1 MKFSK
6 DYQPANRR
14 KPDKITELLKATL
27 QQPAPDTPDVT
38 NIQKIVNK
46 LIELASGG
54 NVRAIDIIF
63 DRVEGKPLQQ
73 VTIEQSEIQ
82 LPEIIILPPNNSKP
96 PVYNEN
102 DIIDPLE

>member
-27 QQPAPDTPDVT
+27 QQPAPDTPDATKMQV
-38 NIQKIVNK
+38 IVNK
-46 LIELASGG
+46 LIELAASG
-54 NVRAIDIIF
+54 NIRAIDIIF

-73 VTIEQSEIQ
+73 VTIEQTELQ
-82 LPEIIILPPNNSKP
+82 LPEIVILPANNSNP
-96 PVYNEN
+96 PVYNES
-102 DIIDPLE
+102 DIKEPDF